1 MAAGEEKL
9 LRDLAEKRHLRH
21 AALLEVV
28 DDRAELRDVDRPM
41 IGRHFCKLRI
51 RVRQERDGADL
62 DAERLRRLCAND
74 RQTSDAGQ
82 KTDFLQ
88 KFPLRFL
95 ELLFVLAALAADAAI
110 HIAQKA
116 QEMLDLFRR
125 VDLLLDDGDR
135 LREAQP

>member
-1 MAAGEEKL
+1 MSTTIDNIHHRNREAVSV
-9 LRDLAEKRHLRH
+9 H
-21 AALLEVV
+21 AAQKAV
-28 DDRAELRDVDRPM
+28 
-41 IGRHFCKLRI
+41 
-51 RVRQERDGADL
+51 ER

-110 HIAQKA
+110 HIA
-116 QEMLDLFRR
+116 
-125 VDLLLDDGDR
+125 
-135 LREAQP
+135 